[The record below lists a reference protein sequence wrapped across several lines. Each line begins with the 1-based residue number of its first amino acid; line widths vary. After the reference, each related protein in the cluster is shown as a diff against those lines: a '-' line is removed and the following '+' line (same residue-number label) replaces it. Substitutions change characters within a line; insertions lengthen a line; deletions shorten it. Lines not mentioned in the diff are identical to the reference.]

1 VFSLKKEISPID
13 ITVDNE
19 SNKSVD
25 SITFEILQQFTQTA
39 AKQSHSSFETLNQF
53 DVKNSHVKSK
63 TNNQTFHIEL
73 EIPEFQFPLKKRIKN
88 TSSPICRLVTYKH
101 FIKVLFPVTL
111 GRDVELL
118 IPITILEDPVCI
130 HCTEF
135 LTIFD
140 VAKLTTVI
148 CTKCGKE
155 NSIPSELPQIQ
166 NSILDEEKTPLVA
179 KIKESTKKIEK
190 AFQKMT
196 SKTGPPSSI
205 EMSDTK
211 PESKSRN
218 NSEQQ
223 PVVTEISSKLDNPTP
238 PIEPKK
244 IQEPDPES
252 PGLEKPTSTPI
263 TSSEPILPEIG
274 IESQTEKQVAESLP
288 QDLKPSEQKNEP
300 FSQTQT

>member
-1 VFSLKKEISPID
+1 MW
-13 ITVDNE
+13 
-19 SNKSVD
+19 
-25 SITFEILQQFTQTA
+25 
-39 AKQSHSSFETLNQF
+39 
-53 DVKNSHVKSK
+53 
-63 TNNQTFHIEL
+63 
-73 EIPEFQFPLKKRIKN
+73 
-88 TSSPICRLVTYKH
+88 
-101 FIKVLFPVTL
+101 LFCCCL

-244 IQEPDPES
+244 FRNQIQNHR
-252 PGLEKPTSTPI
+252 
-263 TSSEPILPEIG
+263 
-274 IESQTEKQVAESLP
+274 V
-288 QDLKPSEQKNEP
+288 LKNQLQLLLHPPNQFYLKSVSKVKRKSKLRNYPRIWNHQNKKMNRFLKLKRKIIRNCQP
-300 FSQTQT
+300 LIFKFY